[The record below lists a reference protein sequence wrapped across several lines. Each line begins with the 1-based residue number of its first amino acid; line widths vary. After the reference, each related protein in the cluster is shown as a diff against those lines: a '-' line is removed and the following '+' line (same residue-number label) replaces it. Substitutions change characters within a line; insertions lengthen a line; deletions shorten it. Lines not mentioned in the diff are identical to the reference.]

1 MALFSIRFQTITQ
14 RTQQPLS
21 ISGRPERNHLG
32 LLTVQFDLSEF
43 SLYGFPISLQ
53 LRNTAPIGGR
63 CCIGVFSAQLDQ
75 SVELALQRLQPAAQ
89 LTEIR

>member
-63 CCIGVFSAQLDQ
+63 CIGVFSDQLDQ
-75 SVELALQRLQPAAQ
+75 SVDLALQSLQPAAQ